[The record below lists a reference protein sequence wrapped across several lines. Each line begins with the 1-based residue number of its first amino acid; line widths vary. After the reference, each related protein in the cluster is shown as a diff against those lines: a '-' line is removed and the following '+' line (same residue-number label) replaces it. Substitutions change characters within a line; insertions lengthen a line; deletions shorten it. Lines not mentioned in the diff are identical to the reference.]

1 MEKIAYISVHDKTGV
16 AEFAHG
22 LTELGYELWS
32 SGSTLKLLRQAEI
45 DVEEVPDSAPLA
57 SEVIKALSG
66 GRAAVEKPFLVAAN
80 LYPIAKIVRQD
91 AFSLK
96 ELPDYLD
103 ISNSAVIRAAARSFH
118 DTAVVCDPADYGPVL
133 DALREFGELPPE
145 RLRELAA
152 KAWGYCAYYD
162 STVAQ
167 YLRPEAAASLSPE
180 LAMALKKVCDLAYG
194 ENRHQK
200 AAFYSLSGARPWGLN
215 AAAIIQG
222 FPLNLNHYLDL
233 DCAFELAAEFE
244 EPACAVVKHRSPCA
258 VACAPNP
265 AEAFRAAFRAD
276 PRGAFG
282 ATAAFNRPVDAE
294 AAQAISGELVESVIA
309 PEYSKEALEILK
321 LREDL
326 RITSMPFSF
335 LSAGEAGIYRVS
347 GGLLIEQHDA
357 LVEPPAPRLAARR
370 KPSAM
375 EYASMA
381 LAWRTAKHA
390 RTYALVLAQGQA
402 TVAIGSGQPSTLDSF
417 RLAAMKAKERHPI
430 IDPRDPVVL
439 AADAPLPL
447 NTVAEALNFGV
458 KAVMQPGGWVEDAAC
473 VALCDSRG
481 AAMVFTGLR
490 HVRH

>member
-1 MEKIAYISVHDKTGV
+1 MEKIAYISVHDKSGM

-22 LTELGYELWS
+22 LTGLGYEVWS

-57 SEVIKALSG
+57 SEVVKALAG
-66 GRAAVEKPFLVAAN
+66 GRAAIEKPYLVVCN

-91 AFSLK
+91 AFTLE

-103 ISNSAVIRAAARSFH
+103 VSNSAVIRAAARSFH
-118 DTAVVCDPADYGPVL
+118 DTAVVCDPADYSAVL
-133 DALREFGELPPE
+133 DALREFGGLPEE
-145 RLRELAA
+145 RLRALAA

-162 STVAQ
+162 ATVAQ
-167 YLRPEAAASLSPE
+167 YLSPSAAAALPPE
-180 LAMALKKVCDLAYG
+180 LSMALKKVCDLSYG

-215 AAAIIQG
+215 AATVFQG

-258 VACAPNP
+258 AACAVSP

-282 ATAAFNRPVDAE
+282 GTAAFNRPVDAE

-309 PEYSKEALEILK
+309 PEYSKEALEILR

-326 RITSMPFSF
+326 RITAMPSAL
-335 LSAGEAGIYRVS
+335 LSAGEAGVHKIS
-347 GGLLIEQHDA
+347 GGLLIEESDS
-357 LVEPPAPRLAARR
+357 VTEPPAPRIVSKR
-370 KPSAM
+370 KPSAI
-375 EYASMA
+375 EYTSLS
-381 LAWRTAKHA
+381 LAWRAAKHA
-390 RTYALVLAQGQA
+390 RTYAIALAQGQA

-417 RLAAMKAKERHPI
+417 RLAAMKAKEKHPI
-430 IDPRDPVVL
+430 IDPHDPVVL

-447 NTVAEALNFGV
+447 NTLAEALNFGV

-473 VALCDSRG
+473 VELCNSKG